1 MATGPS
7 SFSAPDDND
16 RVSESLSIIEASS
29 VEAVPITRQESKVHV
44 RHYPYCAVGTLFAYF
59 PDNKDTVYH
68 STCFLI
74 EANVVVTLASNLYNV
89 DQGGKATSVT
99 TSFSNEKVTTI
110 MFPDNFEKNKLSGSN
125 LAVLLYSNQVVSDW
139 LGVKIASQEELSDK
153 DILVMASLGPK
164 NESNKSVL
172 SGDSLSQNDSSSN
185 EGAPVGP
192 NASTTSIGGTTS
204 IPQEENKYAIK
215 YINNSDIHEI
225 SNSLNGKMSVETNDE
240 KLLKK
245 CIGGPV
251 YYKGYDGGPYV
262 IGFLDKSY
270 CVQQIDTESF
280 QFLVKCVNEGKKMRK
295 KVHKNIEEDKIYK
308 ERRS

>member
-1 MATGPS
+1 MISINQIIHNKNGTRSFEEKIKEILQKSCNDEKDMPLNSNDCIPFQNECFSMATGPS

-29 VEAVPITRQESKVHV
+29 VEAVPITREESKVHV

-59 PDNKDTVYH
+59 PDNKDIVYH

-74 EANVVVTLASNLYNV
+74 EANVVVTLASNLYNI

-164 NESNKSVL
+164 DESNKSVL
-172 SGDSLSQNDSSSN
+172 SGDSLSQNDSSSCRSKCKYYFN
-185 EGAPVGP
+185 RR
-192 NASTTSIGGTTS
+192 N
-204 IPQEENKYAIK
+204 NKYTPGREQDCYK
-215 YINNSDIHEI
+215 
-225 SNSLNGKMSVETNDE
+225 
-240 KLLKK
+240 
-245 CIGGPV
+245 V
-251 YYKGYDGGPYV
+251 Y
-262 IGFLDKSY
+262 
-270 CVQQIDTESF
+270 
-280 QFLVKCVNEGKKMRK
+280 
-295 KVHKNIEEDKIYK
+295 
-308 ERRS
+308 